1 MNKVIM
7 IGNLAND
14 PEGRVTQSGISQS
27 TFRIAVQRRFA
38 NQQGVR
44 EADFFTVI
52 AWRQTADFCNRYL
65 SKGRRVAVEGSI
77 QNRSYD
83 AQDGSKRYVTEI
95 IADSVEA
102 LGSRNEEGGQPRNY
116 DNGFAPPPTRRAQ
129 PAAPSAN
136 DPAGADDGF
145 APSPAKRAQ
154 PAPPSANDFTEVED
168 DELPF

>member
-1 MNKVIM
+1 MNKVIL

-14 PEGRVTQSGISQS
+14 PEPFTTQSGISRS
-27 TFRIAVQRRFA
+27 TFRVAVQRRSA
-38 NQQGVR
+38 NAQGVR

-65 SKGRRVAVEGSI
+65 TKGRKVAVEGSI

-95 IADSVEA
+95 MADSVEA
-102 LGSRNEEGGQPRNY
+102 VGGRDESQGQARPR
-116 DNGFAPPPTRRAQ
+116 DNGPTPP
-129 PAAPSAN
+129 
-136 DPAGADDGF
+136 
-145 APSPAKRAQ
+145 
-154 PAPPSANDFTEVED
+154 PAPPAGPAMNDFTEVED

>member
-1 MNKVIM
+1 MNKVILV
-7 IGNLAND
+7 GRLAND
-14 PEGRVTQSGISQS
+14 PEPFTTQSGISRS

-65 SKGRRVAVEGSI
+65 NKGRLVAVDGSI

-95 IADSVEA
+95 MADAVEFV
-102 LGSRNEEGGQPRNY
+102 GGREEGGGQSRGF
-116 DNGFAPPPTRRAQ
+116 DNGPTPPP
-129 PAAPSAN
+129 
-136 DPAGADDGF
+136 
-145 APSPAKRAQ
+145 AKPAQ
-154 PAPPSANDFTEVED
+154 PAPPSMNDFTEVED